1 MWDTHRNTALRSLRY
16 GRLIEC
22 RMEAGMNEYL
32 SWSREEK
39 IIARKA
45 FDRALTEEL
54 QALIRKTKELAN
66 KIEEPSQLWSLE
78 YYLQQRRKEIDRKY
92 DYRYSQLPMVF
103 GFLIREGKVTEQE
116 LGGLREDKLELIRK
130 WSIPLKPP
138 ATPLTSKFT
147 CR

>member
-1 MWDTHRNTALRSLRY
+1 MDDS
-16 GRLIEC
+16 
-22 RMEAGMNEYL
+22 L

-39 IIARKA
+39 TIARKV
-45 FDRALTEEL
+45 FERGLHQEL

-103 GFLIREGKVTEQE
+103 GLLIREGSVTEQD
-116 LGGLREDKLELIRK
+116 LAGLRVDKIEVIRK
-130 WSIPLKPP
+130 WSILLKPLRQRRSQIGLV
-138 ATPLTSKFT
+138 AGK
-147 CR
+147 